1 MLDRVKAVV
10 SKAAFRGLMASKAL
24 WSPVALGA
32 SALIVDRSGK
42 VLLARHSYISGWS
55 LPGGGVG
62 RGEPPAAAI
71 LRELK
76 EEIGTVRADAPELVG
91 VFSHRS
97 GWVTNVIVLYR
108 LDNAQIEFTP
118 SLEVREVQFV
128 DPANPPPGTSRGTR
142 RRLAEFARQMPP
154 ALMW

>member
-42 VLLARHSYISGWS
+42 VLLARHSYIRAGRCLAAASA
-55 LPGGGVG
+55 

-76 EEIGTVRADAPELVG
+76 EEIGDGPRPIRPSWSAFFRTAPAG
-91 VFSHRS
+91 
-97 GWVTNVIVLYR
+97 
-108 LDNAQIEFTP
+108 
-118 SLEVREVQFV
+118 
-128 DPANPPPGTSRGTR
+128 
-142 RRLAEFARQMPP
+142 
-154 ALMW
+154 